1 MHGITCHKAG
11 QGDEGENHHQ
21 MTQKRLFRRIAIL
34 LAASLAASLP
44 VVGAGAQNVGTPS
57 GGGPG
62 RAIRIKN
69 GKTSPI
75 HSYKDAIRETIYI
88 ESTIDDDENGR
99 NDLIATDII
108 RPRGS
113 GRNFKVSSIY
123 EMSPYYQNCFGDEGV
138 CPVKLGRGNE
148 GEVKEEEDGDFVPEQ
163 FPLYYDNFFVPR
175 GYAFIAQDMPGT
187 RNSEG
192 CMVLGGNG
200 ELAAAKATMRWLNG
214 KGTAY
219 RLDPLTGEPLL
230 SEEVKATWS
239 NGKAG
244 MIGKSYDG
252 TIANA
257 AAAMGLPGLKTIVPI
272 GGINRWYNYMY
283 HHGVQFIGNS
293 ATAALFTYY
302 IDQPPPDDEEA
313 KLKWIEHM
321 FTEGSVCEAKSLTI
335 AGPTG
340 AANPTG
346 DYNAFWDERDYL
358 KDPKDLP
365 PNVLYPSN
373 ARRVRASV
381 FIANGINDYNVKPD
395 NGFEWFKWL
404 KKNNVPVKMWQSQT
418 GHVDPFDY
426 RREKWVKTLHRW
438 FDRWLYGINN
448 GIMAEPRFDVER
460 GADKWVTS
468 KTWPAPKTRR
478 LKLFLGPASKNKVG
492 TLTRRRPAKGKEQS
506 YEDTY
511 SGWNYM
517 TSNPG
522 QKKDGRL
529 LFLTDKLSRDVRM
542 SGYFPIKVTARVSAP
557 DTNFTYLLVD
567 YGRANRVDD
576 DSSDEGIRTLAK
588 ESCHGQSTRR
598 DDACFFKTEKVTVVS
613 DYEVVTS
620 GWLDAK
626 HRPRKPLSTPRP
638 YKPLRESEPLTPG
651 RRYAFKWKAYGE
663 DYVFEKGHQIG
674 VVVSGSDSTY
684 TIADPNRASVTVDLR
699 NSRVALPVVGKK
711 GRRAVTRAA
720 R

>member
-1 MHGITCHKAG
+1 M
-11 QGDEGENHHQ
+11 
-21 MTQKRLFRRIAIL
+21 L
-34 LAASLAASLP
+34 LTVCLVATVPAL
-44 VVGAGAQNVGTPS
+44 GAGASNRGTRGAAPS
-57 GGGPG
+57 G
-62 RAIRIKN
+62 RAIKVKN
-69 GKTSPI
+69 GKTSVI

-88 ESTIDDDENGR
+88 ESLLDDDNNGQK
-99 NDLIATDII
+99 DLIATDII

-113 GRNFKVSSIY
+113 GEGFKVSSIY
-123 EMSPYYQNCFGDEGV
+123 EMSPYYQAIFGDEGAA
-138 CPVKLGRGNE
+138 PLKLGRGNE
-148 GEVKEEEDGDFVPEQ
+148 GEVKEEEDGDFVPEK

-192 CMVLGGNG
+192 CMTLGGNG

-219 RLDPLTGEPLL
+219 RLDETTGLPG
-230 SEEVKATWS
+230 EEVKAKWS

-257 AAAMGLPGLKTIVPI
+257 AAAMGLPGLKTVVPV
-272 GGINRWYNYMY
+272 GGIDRWYNYMY
-283 HHGVQFIGNS
+283 HNGVQFTGNA
-293 ATAALFTYY
+293 ATAALFSYY
-302 IDQPPPDDEEA
+302 IDQPPPDDDEA
-313 KLKWIEHM
+313 VGKWVEHT
-321 FTEGSVCEAKSLTI
+321 FTEHTLCEAKSTTI

-346 DYNAFWDERDYL
+346 DHDDFWDERDYL

-373 ARRVRASV
+373 TRRVRASV

-404 KKNNVPVKMWQSQT
+404 KHNNVPVKMWQSQT

-426 RREKWVKTLHRW
+426 RREKWVRTLHRW

-460 GADKWVTS
+460 SADEWDRS
-468 KTWPAPKTRR
+468 KTWPAPGTRR
-478 LKLFLGPASKNKVG
+478 LKLWLGPATKDAPG
-492 TLTRRRPAKGKEQS
+492 TLTRNRPAKNKTQEYQDQ
-506 YEDTY
+506 YESWD
-511 SGWNYM
+511 YM
-517 TSNPG
+517 SSNPG
-522 QKKDGRL
+522 QQKDGRL
-529 LFLTDKLSRDVRM
+529 MFLTDKLKRNVRL
-542 SGYFPIKVTARVSAP
+542 SGYFPIKISAEVDQP

-567 YGRANRVDD
+567 YGRDNRVDD
-576 DSSDEGIRTLAK
+576 DSSGEGIRTLTN
-588 ESCHGQSTRR
+588 ESCHGARPVKQSDPQWDYDK
-598 DDACFFKTEKVTVVS
+598 DDSCFFKTEKVTIVN
-613 DYEVVTS
+613 DLEVVTS

-626 HRPRKPLSTPRP
+626 HRPRKVSTPRP
-638 YKPLRESEPLTPG
+638 YRPLRESEPLTPG
-651 RRYAFKWKAYGE
+651 QRYMFKWKAYGE
-663 DYVFEKGHQIG
+663 DYIFEKGHRLG
-674 VVVSGSDSTY
+674 VVLSGSDSTY
-684 TIADPNRASVTVDLR
+684 TIDDPTEANVTVNLHS
-699 NSRVALPVVGKK
+699 SRVLLPVVGRK
-711 GRRAVTRAA
+711 GRLAIKRAA

>member
-1 MHGITCHKAG
+1 MGLVACLVA
-11 QGDEGENHHQ
+11 
-21 MTQKRLFRRIAIL
+21 AIPAVA
-34 LAASLAASLP
+34 AASRTQARRGDGDRSTAA
-44 VVGAGAQNVGTPS
+44 AA
-57 GGGPG
+57 G
-62 RAIRIKN
+62 RAIRINN
-69 GKTSPI
+69 GRTAAI
-75 HSYKDAIRETIYI
+75 HSYKDAVRETIYI

-108 RPRGS
+108 RPKGS
-113 GRNFKVSSIY
+113 GTNFKVSSIY

-138 CPVKLGRGNE
+138 CPIKLGRGNE

-163 FPLYYDNFFVPR
+163 FPLFYDNYFVPR

-257 AAAMGLPGLKTIVPI
+257 AAAMGLRGLRTIVPV

-283 HHGVQFIGNS
+283 HHGVQFTGNS

-302 IDQPPPDDEEA
+302 IDEPPPDDEEA
-313 KLKWIEHM
+313 KAKWIEHM
-321 FTEGSVCEAKSLTI
+321 FTEGSVCEGKSLTI

-358 KDPKDLP
+358 KDPRDLP
-365 PNVLYPSN
+365 PNVLYPSS

-426 RREKWVKTLHRW
+426 RREKWVSTLHRW
-438 FDRWLYGINN
+438 FDRWLYGVEN

-460 GADKWVTS
+460 AADKWATS
-468 KTWPAPKTRR
+468 KTWPAPGTRR
-478 LKLFLGPASKNKVG
+478 LKLYLGPATKNGK
-492 TLTRRRPAKGKEQS
+492 LTQRRPAKGKEQS

-511 SGWNYM
+511 SGWSYM
-517 TSNPG
+517 ASEPD
-522 QKKDGRL
+522 QEKDGRL
-529 LFLTDKLSRDVRM
+529 LFLTDRLSRNVRM
-542 SGYFPIKVTARVSAP
+542 SGYFPMKLTARVNAT

-567 YGRANRVDD
+567 YGRDTRVDD
-576 DSSDEGIRTLAK
+576 DSSGEGIRTLTK

-598 DDACFFKTEKVTVVS
+598 DDACFFKTEKVTIVS

-626 HRPRKPLSTPRP
+626 HRPRKVSRP
-638 YKPLRESEPLTPG
+638 KPYRPLRESELLTPG
-651 RRYAFKWKAYGE
+651 KRYAFKWKAYGE
-663 DYVFEKGHQIG
+663 DYVFKKGHRIG
-674 VVVSGSDSTY
+674 VVVSGSDSSY
-684 TIADPNRASVTVDLR
+684 TIADPNAASGTRVTLDLR
-699 NSRVALPVVGKK
+699 NSRVLLPVVGTK
-711 GRRAVTRAA
+711 GRRAVIRAA